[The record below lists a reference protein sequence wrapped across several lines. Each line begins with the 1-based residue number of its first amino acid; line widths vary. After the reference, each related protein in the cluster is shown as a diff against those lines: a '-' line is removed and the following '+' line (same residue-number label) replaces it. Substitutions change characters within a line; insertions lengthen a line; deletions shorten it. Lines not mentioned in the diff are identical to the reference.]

1 MALARYTD
9 SFWYPDGQL
18 ATNTPARIFP
28 LTSSALAPLFTDI
41 TGASALP
48 NPLLTTGLGVLDFWA
63 EEGEYWIHIDTES
76 FRVSVGS
83 PNIDVFEVASATIST
98 GVISGGAINVNGTNP
113 LALDIDPL
121 VGYIVDV
128 VTDSVRPTAQRI
140 SLPAQTVP
148 LSATS
153 LLTSVTWWSIDAT
166 GAVIQQATAPTDVEF
181 RTKIFIGNTIH
192 DGVSIIVDQS
202 RPVILQ
208 QPANQWVDLVEG
220 IGPFRLTGLEISPNG
235 ANLLINQAAGV
246 VFSRAFHHYVGTV
259 QTNNPHVSSLVAQ
272 APAVWRYSLRNTT
285 NFAVISGTID
295 PANFDSSGVLTPVG
309 GGANTS
315 TLQRI
320 YGFAANTVTEQL
332 AIQYGQSTYSS
343 LANAVNAVGSG
354 NFLQNPNFGN
364 TVALLGYLAVIR
376 TAVNLSDPTQAVF
389 IRAGKFATP

>member
-18 ATNTPARIFP
+18 ATNAPARIFP
-28 LTSSALAPLFTDI
+28 LTDSALAPLFTDI
-41 TGASALP
+41 TGAVSLP

-98 GVISGGAINVNGTNP
+98 GVISGGAISVNGANP
-113 LALDIDPL
+113 LAIDIAPL

-128 VTDSVRPTAQRI
+128 VTDPVRPTAQRI

-153 LLTSVTWWSIDAT
+153 LLTSVTWWFIDST
-166 GAVIQQATAPTDVEF
+166 GAVIQQATAPTDTEF
-181 RTKIFIGNTIH
+181 RTKIFIGNTAH
-192 DGVSIIVDQS
+192 DGVTIFVDQS

-220 IGPFRLTGLEISPNG
+220 LGPFRLSGLDITANG
-235 ANLLINQAAGV
+235 ANLFLNQAAGTM
-246 VFSRAFHHYVGTV
+246 FSRAFNHYAGAV
-259 QTNNPHVSSLVAQ
+259 QTNDPHVSSLVTQ

-285 NFAVISGTID
+285 NFAVLSGSID
-295 PANFDSSGVLTPVG
+295 PANFDSAGVLTPVG

-315 TLQRI
+315 TIQRF
-320 YGFAANTVTEQL
+320 YGFAASTATEQL
-332 AIQYGQSTYSS
+332 AVQYGQSTFSS
-343 LANAVNAVGSG
+343 LANAVNAIGSG
-354 NFLQNPNFGN
+354 NFVQNPNFGN

-376 TAVNLSDPTQAVF
+376 TATNLSDPTQAVF